1 MRDLRKYALL
11 ALFATGCMTA
21 GDQVDLGSGQT
32 PIIGGTHATV
42 GQYPT
47 VVALVVQTGGGVA
60 LCTGTLVAP
69 NLVLTAAH
77 CIDAAGLGLSSQTQV
92 AAATTVLVDEV
103 DSAYYP
109 GVSSQSYQVSKA
121 LPNPGYGGEY
131 DLGHDDIGLVWLSG
145 SVTDRTPTKI
155 NRVAADA
162 PVGVTAT
169 LVGYGMTD
177 PNDDN
182 SAGTQYV
189 LASKNSVTCST
200 FTPGMPGDDNLLL
213 CFNQSNGT
221 GICSGDSG
229 GPAFVNVGGE
239 LKVAGVTS
247 FSDYSCSQVGAHT
260 RVDAELDFLDA
271 NAPELACQAD
281 GSCTEECGDN
291 GLPVDPDCPTC
302 QTAADCER
310 PDEQECIDGFCFAL
324 PNTPGGIG
332 YECGGNED
340 CDSGRCGT
348 LADVSLCSEE
358 CDPEASTCPDGF
370 DCLAAGASGACWP
383 SADGGGGGGGG
394 GCATG
399 HGSSPA
405 AALILLLFVATV
417 SKRRRSIV
425 GDDRDR

>member
-1 MRDLRKYALL
+1 MRALSKYVLV
-11 ALFATGCMTA
+11 ALFATGCVVA
-21 GDQVDLGSGQT
+21 DDQGQVELGSAQA
-32 PIIGGTHATV
+32 PIIGGIHATV

-47 VVALVVQTGGGVA
+47 VVALVTQSGGYVY
-60 LCTGTLVAP
+60 LCTGTLIEP

-77 CIDAAGLGLSSQTQV
+77 CIDAAELGMSSQTTV
-92 AAATTVLVDEV
+92 AASTVVLIDEV
-103 DSAYYP
+103 NNAYEPSA
-109 GVSSQSYQVSKA
+109 SSRTIQVSKA
-121 LPNPGYGGEY
+121 LPNPGYGGEN
-131 DLGHDDIGLVWLSG
+131 DLGHDDIGLVWLSQP
-145 SVTDRTPTKI
+145 VTDRTPTKI

-177 PNDDN
+177 PNNDN

-189 LASKNSVTCST
+189 LASKNSVHCTSWYDT
-200 FTPGMPGDDNLLL
+200 TDSLML
-213 CFNQSNGT
+213 CFDQTDGT

-229 GPAFVNVGGE
+229 GPAFVNIGGE

-247 FSDYSCSQVGAHT
+247 FGDYYCTSAGAHT

-281 GSCTEECGDN
+281 GVCTDECGQN
-291 GLPVDPDCPTC
+291 SLPVDPDCPTC
-302 QTAADCER
+302 ETAADCER

-332 YECGGNED
+332 YECIGNED

-348 LADVSLCSEE
+348 LEDVSLCSEE
-358 CDPEASTCPDGF
+358 CNPEASTCPDGF

-399 HGSSPA
+399 HDSSPA
-405 AALILLLFVATV
+405 AALILLLFVATIG
-417 SKRRRSIV
+417 KRRRGIV
-425 GDDRDR
+425 GGERDR